1 MQQPRTW
8 SEAWLRHTTVPRA
21 EVTAH
26 TGWGCQIL
34 KPMASRVDSE
44 SPRLDR
50 EDLGSRSRPITD
62 KLGFAG
68 TFQA

>member
-1 MQQPRTW
+1 MDAAAQDKVRGTATTPPPR
-8 SEAWLRHTTVPRA
+8 V

-26 TGWGCQIL
+26 TAWGCQIL
-34 KPMASRVDSE
+34 KPVASRVDSE
-44 SPRLDR
+44 SRGLDR
-50 EDLGSRSRPITD
+50 EALGSRSRPITD

>member
-1 MQQPRTW
+1 MIPR
-8 SEAWLRHTTVPRA
+8 V

-26 TGWGCQIL
+26 TAWGYQIL
-34 KPMASRVDSE
+34 KPVASRVDSK
-44 SPRLDR
+44 SRGLDR
-50 EDLGSRSRPITD
+50 EALGSRSRPITD

>member
-1 MQQPRTW
+1 MIPR
-8 SEAWLRHTTVPRA
+8 V

-26 TGWGCQIL
+26 TAWGCQIL
-34 KPMASRVDSE
+34 KPTASRVDSE
-44 SPRLDR
+44 SHGLDR
-50 EDLGSRSRPITD
+50 EALGSRSRPITD

>member
-1 MQQPRTW
+1 MDAAAQDMVRGMATTYYGPEGRGHCTHSVGLSGPEASGQQ
-8 SEAWLRHTTVPRA
+8 
-21 EVTAH
+21 
-26 TGWGCQIL
+26 
-34 KPMASRVDSE
+34 DSE

-50 EDLGSRSRPITD
+50 EDMGSRSRPIMD